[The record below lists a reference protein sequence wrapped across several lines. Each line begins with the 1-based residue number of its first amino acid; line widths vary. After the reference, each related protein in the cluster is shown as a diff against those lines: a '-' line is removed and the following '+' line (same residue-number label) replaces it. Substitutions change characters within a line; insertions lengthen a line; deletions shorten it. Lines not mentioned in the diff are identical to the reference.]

1 MDPTVPR
8 PCVHRQKSR
17 RCYTDRVS
25 RGLFSSLPKFR
36 RGAFGLF
43 ILAAIVSA
51 LLADQPI
58 AQQLTLT
65 PSMLLSGE
73 ALWAPLTANFV
84 FQDGELAYLLGT
96 LFIQWFMGSELE
108 GFWGIRKYLLL
119 VIGCGVAGHLVS
131 VALALFI
138 PDVAATTVGG
148 TTAMDLAAVAAFAVV
163 FGKRPLR
170 LLGALPLSS
179 RGLAILVI
187 VLSVVGPLARGAPWP
202 VVLPW
207 IVAMLSAVLVT
218 TQPWRRMR
226 DSGKLGGSRKKRKSH
241 LRVVPPD
248 PELLN

>member
-1 MDPTVPR
+1 MNPTVPR
-8 PCVHRQKSR
+8 TRAHRQKSR

-25 RGLFSSLPKFR
+25 RFLSSLPKFR

-43 ILAAIVSA
+43 IVAAICSA

-65 PSMLLSGE
+65 PGALLEGQS
-73 ALWAPLTANFV
+73 LWSPITANFM
-84 FQDGELAYLLGT
+84 FQDGELAYLVGT

-108 GFWGIRKYLLL
+108 GFWGMRKYLLL
-119 VIGCGVAGHLVS
+119 VLGCGTAGYVVS
-131 VALALFI
+131 VILALLI
-138 PDVAATTVGG
+138 PTVATTTVGG
-148 TTAMDLAAVAAFAVV
+148 TTAMDLAAVTAFAVV

-170 LLGALPLSS
+170 LLGALPLGS

-187 VLSVVGPLARGAPWP
+187 VLSVLGPLARGAPWP

-207 IVAMLSAVLVT
+207 IVAMLGALLVT

-226 DSGKLGGSRKKRKSH
+226 DSGKLGGSRKKKSH